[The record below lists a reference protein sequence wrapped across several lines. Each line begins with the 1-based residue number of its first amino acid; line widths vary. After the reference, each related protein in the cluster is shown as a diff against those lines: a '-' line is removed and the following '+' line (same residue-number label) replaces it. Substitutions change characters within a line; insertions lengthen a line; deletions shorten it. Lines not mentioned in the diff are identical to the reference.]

1 MGCAE
6 ELAYIRGTMTVMQNI
21 DLSDLPSK
29 LLKTGLLSQG
39 GYERFER
46 LSEKSDGN
54 ALALL
59 VSKGL
64 VGEEDLYRFIAEMA
78 GLPYKVLD
86 PLELDY
92 DAVTSSLPGAFAQR
106 YHLVAFSSDDGV
118 LDIATSN
125 LEDTGCFDDI
135 VQMLDMDVRIHVSR
149 PSEIA
154 KVIRQFYGLH
164 SSIVAAAKEMGLD
177 ERVDLGNLERF
188 VSSETARSIEPTDRP
203 VVNAVNHL
211 LQYAF
216 EEHAS
221 DIHLEPHREGTHVR
235 LRIDGIL
242 HTIYNLPKK
251 LHLPIV
257 SRIKMVAGM
266 NIAEKRKPQDG
277 RIRTHFEGKPV
288 EIRCS
293 SVPVAFGEK
302 AVLRIL
308 DPSILM
314 QDMSHLGFTDIDADR
329 YSELISHP
337 HGLVLVT
344 GPTGS
349 GKTTT
354 LYSSLTTLATSEKNI
369 TTIEEPIE
377 FITDEFNQIGV
388 QPSVG
393 VTFITA
399 LRHILRQDPDIIM
412 VGEIRDEETAK
423 SAIRCALTG
432 HLVLST
438 LHTNDS
444 ASTIARLLDMGI
456 EPYILSNTL
465 LGVVAQRLVRRVCTE
480 CSEQY
485 EPTPEMMKAIGLPPE
500 RRTFLRRGKGCRA
513 CRNTGYKGRV
523 AVFEVMGIDEEV
535 RSGIARSASIDEIKD
550 LARKSGMAFLRENA
564 LSVVLAGTTTPEE
577 MLGIT
582 IGGE

>member
-1 MGCAE
+1 
-6 ELAYIRGTMTVMQNI
+6 MTGFKEF
-21 DLSDLPSK
+21 DLSGLPEK
-29 LLKTGLLSQG
+29 LVQAGLLSKG
-39 GYERFER
+39 GYERYQRIAEN
-46 LSEKSDGN
+46 SEESPVN
-54 ALALL
+54 IL

-64 VGEEDLYRFIAEMA
+64 VGEEELYRFIASEA
-78 GLPYKVLD
+78 GLQYKVLD

-92 DAVTSSLPGAFAQR
+92 DTVTSCLPGAFAQR
-106 YHLVAFSSDDGV
+106 YHLVAFNSEDGV
-118 LDIATSN
+118 LDIATCN
-125 LEDTGCFDDI
+125 LEDTECFDDI
-135 VQMLDMDVRIHVSR
+135 VHMLDMDVRIHVSR
-149 PSEIA
+149 PTEIA

-164 SSIVAAAKEMGLD
+164 SSIMAAAKEMGLD
-177 ERVDLGNLERF
+177 ESVDLGNLERF
-188 VSSETARSIEPTDRP
+188 VSSETSRSIEPTDKP

-221 DIHLEPHREGTHVR
+221 DIHLEPHREGTLVR

-257 SRIKMVAGM
+257 SRIKMIAGM

-293 SVPVAFGEK
+293 TVPVAFGEK
-302 AVLRIL
+302 SVLRIL

-314 QDMSHLGFTDIDADR
+314 QDMSHLGFTGIDGDR
-329 YSELISHP
+329 YRELIAYP

-354 LYSSLTTLATSEKNI
+354 LYSSLTTLATPEKNI

-377 FITDEFNQIGV
+377 FVTDEFNQIGV
-388 QPSVG
+388 LPAIG
-393 VTFITA
+393 LTFITA

-412 VGEIRDEETAK
+412 LGEIRDVETAK

-438 LHTNDS
+438 LHTNDA
-444 ASTIARLLDMGI
+444 ASTVTRLLDMGI
-456 EPYILSNTL
+456 EPYILSNVL
-465 LGVVAQRLVRRVCTE
+465 LGVVAQRLVRRICRE
-480 CSEQY
+480 CIETY
-485 EPTPEMMKAIGLPPE
+485 EPPPELLKAIGLPAD
-500 RRTFLRRGKGCRA
+500 RRTVLHRGRGCRA
-513 CRNTGYKGRV
+513 CRNTGYKGRI
-523 AVFEVMGIDEEV
+523 AVFEVMAVDSTV
-535 RSGIARSASIDEIKD
+535 RSAIAHAATADEIRDIARS
-550 LARKSGMAFLRENA
+550 RGMAFLRENA

>member
-1 MGCAE
+1 
-6 ELAYIRGTMTVMQNI
+6 MTVMAKV

-29 LLKTGLLSQG
+29 LLEAGLLSKG
-39 GYERFER
+39 GFER
-46 LSEKSDGN
+46 LERVSSKNEEN
-54 ALALL
+54 VLTLL

-64 VGEEDLYRFIAEMA
+64 VGEEKLYHFLADMV
-78 GLPYKVLD
+78 GMPFKVLD

-92 DAVTSSLPGAFAQR
+92 NAVTSCLPGAFAQR
-106 YHLVAFSSDDGV
+106 YHLIAFSSEDGV

-125 LEDTGCFDDI
+125 LEDTSCFDDI
-135 VQMLDMDVRIHVSR
+135 VHMLGMDVRVHVSR

-177 ERVDLGNLERF
+177 EGVDLGNLERY
-188 VSSETARSIEPTDRP
+188 VSSEAARSIEPTDRP
-203 VVNAVNHL
+203 VVNAVSHL

-216 EEHAS
+216 EERAS
-221 DIHLEPHREGTHVR
+221 DIHLEPHRHGTHVR
-235 LRIDGIL
+235 LRIDGLL

-251 LHLPIV
+251 LHLPIT
-257 SRIKMVAGM
+257 SRIKMIAGM

-277 RIRTHFEGKPV
+277 RIGTHFEGKPV

-293 SVPVAFGEK
+293 TVPMAFGEK
-302 AVLRIL
+302 TVLRIL

-314 QDMSHLGFTDIDADR
+314 QDMRYLGFTDIDGER
-329 YSELISHP
+329 YSKLIAHP

-377 FITDEFNQIGV
+377 FVTDEFNQIGV
-388 QPSVG
+388 QPAIG
-393 VTFITA
+393 LTFISA
-399 LRHILRQDPDIIM
+399 LKHILRQDPDIIM
-412 VGEIRDEETAK
+412 VGEIRDQETAK

-465 LGVVAQRLVRRVCTE
+465 LGVVAQRLVRRVCNE

-485 EPTPEMMKAIGLPPE
+485 DPTPEMLRAIGLPVE
-500 RRTFLRRGKGCRA
+500 RRTLLRRGKGCRA
-513 CRNTGYKGRV
+513 CRNTGYKGRI
-523 AVFEVMGIDEEV
+523 AVFEVMEIDEQV
-535 RSGIARSASIDEIKD
+535 RSGIARSATADDIRD

-564 LSVVLAGTTTPEE
+564 LSIVLAGTTTPEE

>member
-1 MGCAE
+1 
-6 ELAYIRGTMTVMQNI
+6 MTVLKKI

-29 LLKTGLLSQG
+29 LVKAGLLSQG
-39 GYERFER
+39 GLERFER
-46 LSEKSDGN
+46 ISEKSEDSI
-54 ALALL
+54 LSIL

-64 VGEEDLYRFIAEMA
+64 VGEEELYRFLAEMA

-92 DAVTSSLPGAFAQR
+92 DTVTSSLPGAFAQR
-106 YHLVAFSSDDGV
+106 YHLVAFNQEDGV
-118 LDIATSN
+118 LDIATCN
-125 LEDTGCFDDI
+125 LEDTRCFDDI
-135 VQMLDMDVRIHVSR
+135 VHMLDMEIRIHVAR
-149 PSEIA
+149 PSEIS

-177 ERVDLGNLERF
+177 DRVDLGNLERF
-188 VSSETARSIEPTDRP
+188 VSSETARSIEPTDTP
-203 VVNAVNHL
+203 VINAVNHL

-216 EEHAS
+216 EEQAS

-235 LRIDGIL
+235 LRIDGLL
-242 HTIYNLPKK
+242 HTIYNLPRK

-257 SRIKMVAGM
+257 SRIKMIAGM

-277 RIRTHFEGKPV
+277 RIATHFEGKPV

-293 SVPVAFGEK
+293 TVPVAFGEK

-314 QDMSHLGFTDIDADR
+314 QDLSHLGFTGIDGDR
-329 YSELISHP
+329 YRELISHP

-354 LYSSLTTLATSEKNI
+354 LYSSLTTLATPEKNI

-377 FITDEFNQIGV
+377 FVTDEFNQIGV
-388 QPSVG
+388 QPAVG
-393 VTFITA
+393 ITFITA

-412 VGEIRDEETAK
+412 VGEIRDQETAR

-456 EPYILSNTL
+456 EPYILSNIL
-465 LGVVAQRLVRRVCTE
+465 LGVVAQRLVRRVCSE

-485 EPTPEMMKAIGLPPE
+485 EPEPDMLRAIGLPE
-500 RRTFLRRGKGCRA
+500 DRRTLLRRGKGCRA

-523 AVFEVMGIDEEV
+523 AVFEVMGVDEEV
-535 RSGIARSASIDEIKD
+535 RSGIARSGTADEIRD

-564 LSVVLAGTTTPEE
+564 LSVVLSGVTTPEE